1 MREQWEKWGWATTA
15 ILIIGVYI
23 AVMFWGGSIFSRKTW
38 CYREQDECLREWM
51 SALGGWVAVVVAVPT
66 IIYLSKQVRAAEK
79 HHRTTIG
86 IQARPTYMLAQKA
99 AETSVNIRD
108 EIAKKGDLWSISNI
122 PFDSNFDKKAAE
134 KLKFLRDLVD
144 RTEFVRIQSEIEVTY
159 MRHEQL
165 INSIDESIELR
176 GDAWRHPDR
185 IYASEAVIG
194 CSVNAMQYLDQVKD
208 VCDRFIRDFERMTG
222 HLR

>member
-1 MREQWEKWGWATTA
+1 MQKHWDSWGWAATA
-15 ILIIGVYI
+15 IIIIGMYI
-23 AVMFWGGSIFSRKTW
+23 ALMYGGASIFSRETW
-38 CYREQDECLREWM
+38 CYGEKDECLREWM

-99 AETSVNIRD
+99 AQTSANIRD
-108 EIAKKGDLWSISNI
+108 EIANKGDLWTISNL
-122 PFDSNFDKKAAE
+122 PFDSNFDKKAVE

-159 MRHEQL
+159 IRHEQL
-165 INSIDESIELR
+165 INSINDSIDLLR
-176 GDAWRHPDR
+176 NPNRAK
-185 IYASEAVIG
+185 ASEALIG

-222 HLR
+222 HVR